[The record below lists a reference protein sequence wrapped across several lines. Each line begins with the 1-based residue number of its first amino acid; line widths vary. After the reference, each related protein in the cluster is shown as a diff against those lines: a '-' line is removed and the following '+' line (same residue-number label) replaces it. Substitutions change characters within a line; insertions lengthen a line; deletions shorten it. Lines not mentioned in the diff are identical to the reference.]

1 MREDDAMQF
10 DDELKEAEAL
20 LPWYLTGTLSAE
32 EKVRVE
38 RQLKTSEALSREMES
53 LKAWRTAVVRSTD
66 ELAPPSGDGYAR
78 QMARIDAEQ
87 GAAQP
92 GRAGQLWHRL
102 TGLLQGASPLRRR
115 PAYALV
121 AALILF
127 QALAIGGLV
136 VERIASPR
144 DYEIASPTDLD
155 REFPTVLVA
164 FRDELPAAALRQIVY
179 DLDGNIVKGPT
190 PEGVYVIEIRRP
202 LEGPEELDRI
212 VEALRAR
219 GDAVRFAER
228 GR

>member
-1 MREDDAMQF
+1 MSEDDAMQF
-10 DDELKEAEAL
+10 DNELKQAEAL
-20 LPWYLTGTLSAE
+20 LPWYLTGRLSAE
-32 EKVRVE
+32 EKLRVE
-38 RQLKTSEALSREMES
+38 RQLQFSEALSRELES
-53 LKAWRTAVVRSTD
+53 LKALRTAVVRSTD
-66 ELAPPSGDGYAR
+66 ELAPPSGDGYTR
-78 QMARIDAEQ
+78 LMARIDADE
-87 GAAQP
+87 GAGEP
-92 GRAGQLWHRL
+92 GRAGRLWHRL
-102 TGLLQGASPLRRR
+102 TGLLQDASPLRLR

-121 AALILF
+121 AAVILF
-127 QALAIGGLV
+127 QAVAIGGLV

-144 DYEIASPTDLD
+144 DYEIASPTDPV

-202 LEGPEELDRI
+202 LEGPDQLDRI

>member
-1 MREDDAMQF
+1 MSEDDAMQF
-10 DDELKEAEAL
+10 DDELSQAEAL

-32 EKVRVE
+32 EKLRVE
-38 RQLKTSEALSREMES
+38 RQLETSEALSRELES
-53 LKAWRTAVVRSTD
+53 LKALRTAVVRSTD

-78 QMARIDAEQ
+78 LLARIDADE
-87 GAAQP
+87 GAAEP
-92 GRAGQLWHRL
+92 GRAGKLWHRL
-102 TGLLQGASPLRRR
+102 IGLLQDTSPLRLR

-127 QALAIGGLV
+127 QAVAIGGLV
-136 VERIASPR
+136 VERMVSPR
-144 DYEIASPTDLD
+144 DHVIASPTAPAGG
-155 REFPTVLVA
+155 FPTVLVA

-202 LEGPEELDRI
+202 LEGPDQLDRI

>member
-1 MREDDAMQF
+1 MSEDDAMQF
-10 DDELKEAEAL
+10 DNELKQAEAL
-20 LPWYLTGTLSAE
+20 LPWYLTGRLSAE
-32 EKVRVE
+32 EKLRVE
-38 RQLKTSEALSREMES
+38 RQLQFSEALSRELES
-53 LKAWRTAVVRSTD
+53 LKALRTAVVRSTD
-66 ELAPPSGDGYAR
+66 ELAPPSGDGYTR
-78 QMARIDAEQ
+78 LMARIDADE
-87 GAAQP
+87 GAGEP
-92 GRAGQLWHRL
+92 GRAGRLWHRL
-102 TGLLQGASPLRRR
+102 TGLLQDASPLRLR

-121 AALILF
+121 AAVILF
-127 QALAIGGLV
+127 QAVAIGGLV

-144 DYEIASPTDLD
+144 DYEIASPTDPVI
-155 REFPTVLVA
+155 EFPTVLVA

-202 LEGPEELDRI
+202 LEGPDQLDRI